1 MVTDA
6 ELNLLIDQ
14 AAAIAGNQTRLA
26 ETLEIPKSHITQMK
40 RGDRKANW
48 RIRGGLRAILGEDPA
63 AAFMAAMAEDLE
75 QSEKEDEKKAAE
87 GFRAILAAFPEA
99 EKEKALIE
107 NNQGFNSWR
116 KRMIPPSRNY
126 NTVLEL
132 AAFSV
137 LSRLRD
143 TIDRTFNGR
152 DRGTIFKDKTRV
164 GAATAKV
171 LSYSF

>member
-1 MVTDA
+1 MDTIE
-6 ELNLLIDQ
+6 ELKNLIEK
-14 AAAIAGNQTRLA
+14 ATEIAGSQRKLA
-26 ETLEIPKSHITQMK
+26 AMLDMEHANLSKIKKGERP
-40 RGDRKANW
+40 ANW

-75 QSEKEDEKKAAE
+75 QSEKTDEKKAAE
-87 GFRAILAAFPEA
+87 GFRAILAAFPET
-99 EKEKALIE
+99 KKAPSD
-107 NNQGFNSWR
+107 NTQGLNSWR
-116 KRMIPPSRNY
+116 KRMNPPSRNY

-143 TIDRTFNGR
+143 TIDRALNSR
-152 DRGTIFKDKTRV
+152 DRDTIFKGKTRV
-164 GAATAKV
+164 SAVTAKV